1 MSLPCSDQ
9 SIRPKKMKSVSLPQG
24 VEAVRCWCG
33 DLCKVK
39 EVEDFSDWLG
49 MKFFM
54 CANYESDPPESIS
67 AYIRPPSPPPLC
79 MYYRWIDTEMPDW
92 AVTEIRERGRRA
104 WASWDLEERR
114 EKAEA
119 EEKAA
124 QKKEWEEYCVEQRA
138 FLDEMIRKNQEE
150 KLQLEEVY
158 RQREQAREAERE
170 RKRERA
176 RAAKAA
182 EEANDGK
189 GKYPR
194 WTQ

>member
-9 SIRPKKMKSVSLPQG
+9 SISPKKMQSASLPRG

-39 EVEDFSDWLG
+39 EVTDLSDWLG

-54 CANYESDPPESIS
+54 CVNYESDPPESIS
-67 AYIRPPSPPPLC
+67 AYLRPPSPPPLW

-104 WASWDLEERR
+104 WASLDLEERR
-114 EKAEA
+114 AKAEA
-119 EEKAA
+119 EEKAE
-124 QKKEWEEYCVEQRA
+124 QKKEWKDYCVEQRA
-138 FLDEMIRKNQEE
+138 FIDEMIRKNQEE

-176 RAAKAA
+176 HVAKAA
-182 EEANDGK
+182 EEAGDGK

>member
-9 SIRPKKMKSVSLPQG
+9 SIRPKKMQSASLPRG

-33 DLCKVK
+33 DLYK
-39 EVEDFSDWLG
+39 
-49 MKFFM
+49 
-54 CANYESDPPESIS
+54 
-67 AYIRPPSPPPLC
+67 SPPPLC

-104 WASWDLEERR
+104 WASLDFEERR
-114 EKAEA
+114 AKAEA
-119 EEKAA
+119 EEKAE
-124 QKKEWEEYCVEQRA
+124 QKKEWEDYCVEQRA
-138 FLDEMIRKNQEE
+138 FIDEMIRKNQEE
-150 KLQLEEVY
+150 KLRLEEVY
-158 RQREQAREAERE
+158 RQREQAREAERV

-182 EEANDGK
+182 EEAGDEK

>member
-1 MSLPCSDQ
+1 MNLPCSDQ
-9 SIRPKKMKSVSLPQG
+9 SIRPKKMKSASLPRG

-54 CANYESDPPESIS
+54 CANYESDPPESIY
-67 AYIRPPSPPPLC
+67 AYIRHPSPPPLC
-79 MYYRWIDTEMPDW
+79 MYYRWIDTEMPDR

-104 WASWDLEERR
+104 WASWDLEEGR

-124 QKKEWEEYCVEQRA
+124 QKKEWEEYCVEQRV
-138 FLDEMIRKNQEE
+138 FLDEMIRKKQEE
-150 KLQLEEVY
+150 KLLLEEVY

>member
-9 SIRPKKMKSVSLPQG
+9 SIRPKKMKSARLPRG

-54 CANYESDPPESIS
+54 CANYEFDPPECIS
-67 AYIRPPSPPPLC
+67 AYIRPTSPPPLC

-92 AVTEIRERGRRA
+92 EVTEIRERGRRA

-114 EKAEA
+114 DKAEA
-119 EEKAA
+119 EEKSA
-124 QKKEWEEYCVEQRA
+124 QKKEWEEYCVEQWA

-150 KLQLEEVY
+150 KLRLEEVY
-158 RQREQAREAERE
+158 RQRKQAREAESE

-182 EEANDGK
+182 EEASDGK

>member
-1 MSLPCSDQ
+1 
-9 SIRPKKMKSVSLPQG
+9 
-24 VEAVRCWCG
+24 
-33 DLCKVK
+33 
-39 EVEDFSDWLG
+39 
-49 MKFFM
+49 
-54 CANYESDPPESIS
+54 
-67 AYIRPPSPPPLC
+67 
-79 MYYRWIDTEMPDW
+79 MPDW

-104 WASWDLEERR
+104 WASLDLEERR

-119 EEKAA
+119 EEKAT

-138 FLDEMIRKNQEE
+138 FINEMKRKNQEE
-150 KLQLEEVY
+150 KLRLEDVY
-158 RQREQAREAERE
+158 TQREQTREADRE

-182 EEANDGK
+182 EEAGDRK

>member
-1 MSLPCSDQ
+1 MTFPCSDQ
-9 SIRPKKMKSVSLPQG
+9 SIRPKKMKSASLPRG

-54 CANYESDPPESIS
+54 CANYESDPPECIS

-150 KLQLEEVY
+150 KLRLEEVY

-182 EEANDGK
+182 EEASDGK
-189 GKYPR
+189 GKHPR

>member
-1 MSLPCSDQ
+1 MKSASLP
-9 SIRPKKMKSVSLPQG
+9 RG

-92 AVTEIRERGRRA
+92 TVTESRERGRRA

-124 QKKEWEEYCVEQRA
+124 QKKEWEEYCVEHRA

-150 KLQLEEVY
+150 KLRLEEVY

-182 EEANDGK
+182 EEASDGK

>member
-1 MSLPCSDQ
+1 
-9 SIRPKKMKSVSLPQG
+9 
-24 VEAVRCWCG
+24 
-33 DLCKVK
+33 
-39 EVEDFSDWLG
+39 
-49 MKFFM
+49 
-54 CANYESDPPESIS
+54 
-67 AYIRPPSPPPLC
+67 

-150 KLQLEEVY
+150 KLRLEEVY

-182 EEANDGK
+182 EEASDGK
-189 GKYPR
+189 VKYPR

>member
-1 MSLPCSDQ
+1 MSLPFSDQ
-9 SIRPKKMKSVSLPQG
+9 SIRPKKMKSASLPRG

-39 EVEDFSDWLG
+39 EVTDFSDWLG

-54 CANYESDPPESIS
+54 CANYESDTSESIS
-67 AYIRPPSPPPLC
+67 AYLRPPSPPPLC

-92 AVTEIRERGRRA
+92 AVTEICERGRRA
-104 WASWDLEERR
+104 WASLDLEERR

-124 QKKEWEEYCVEQRA
+124 QKKEWKEYCVEQRA
-138 FLDEMIRKNQEE
+138 FLD
-150 KLQLEEVY
+150 EVY
-158 RQREQAREAERE
+158 RQREQAREAEME

-176 RAAKAA
+176 RVAKAA
-182 EEANDGK
+182 EEAGDGK